1 MSCENPSR
9 KNYVNAVCPKSIL
22 WMLETLYE
30 ELFLLY
36 NKGLFKVEN

>member
-1 MSCENPSR
+1 MSCENSSR
-9 KNYVNAVCPKSIL
+9 KNYVNAASPKSIL

-36 NKGLFKVEN
+36 NKDLFKDEN